1 MKESKRCAACF
12 RVVQLDKYCS
22 HHHQAFLNL
31 KKKYNLW
38 VRAYGQI
45 SWQEYLKKLQDMHET
60 GLWVKEVIALESR
73 IGHN

>member
-1 MKESKRCAACF
+1 MKESKRCAAFF

-22 HHHQAFLNL
+22 YHHQAFLNL

-45 SWQEYLKKLQDMHET
+45 SWQEYLKKLQDMRET

>member
-1 MKESKRCAACF
+1 MKERKRCAACF
-12 RVVQLDKYCS
+12 RVIQLDKYCS
-22 HHHQAFLNL
+22 YHHQAFLNL

-60 GLWVKEVIALESR
+60 GLWVKEVIGLESKS
-73 IGHN
+73 GHN

>member
-1 MKESKRCAACF
+1 MKESKKCARLF

-22 HHHQAFLNL
+22 YHHQAFLNL
-31 KKKYNLW
+31 KKRDNLW

-60 GLWVKEVIALESR
+60 GLWVKEVIALESKS
-73 IGHN
+73 GHN